1 MCTISTK
8 FYKSH
13 RFPAAIFSQ
22 SVWLYFCFALSF
34 RGEKLMMDYLI
45 KIVNYIFSSTRVDFV
60 LSAVTVQGEI

>member
-1 MCTISTK
+1 MGTISPN

-34 RGEKLMMDYLI
+34 RGEKFMMDYLI
-45 KIVNYIFSSTRVDFV
+45 KIVN
-60 LSAVTVQGEI
+60 